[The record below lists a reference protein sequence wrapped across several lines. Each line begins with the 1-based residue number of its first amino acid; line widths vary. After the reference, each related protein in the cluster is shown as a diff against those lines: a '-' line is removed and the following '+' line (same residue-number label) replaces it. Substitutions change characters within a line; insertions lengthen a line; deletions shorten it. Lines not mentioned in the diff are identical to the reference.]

1 LRLQINSGEEVIVS
15 DATEPGDRPD
25 RPARNTARSNE
36 RAARNNDRGNAE
48 RGADRPARP
57 ERNDAQRPPRSNE
70 RPAYNAD
77 RPARSNDRP
86 SYNSDRPARSN
97 DRPAYNADR
106 PARSNDRP
114 AYNADRPARSNDRP
128 AYNSDR
134 PARSNDRPAYNSDR
148 PARSNDRPARSSDR
162 QPGTGRPPAK
172 KLWTDNGA
180 PARNNRDAGDRN
192 AAANAQAAQDWE
204 DRDPFNTRS
213 VRPRHDDPIIPE
225 DALASD
231 LDRVARNELKTLAKD
246 NAEGVAQ
253 HLVMAARLIESDPAT
268 AHLHALS
275 AARRAGRIGVV
286 RETLAITAYAI
297 EDYALALRELRTY
310 RRITGRDDQLPLMVD
325 SERALGRPDK
335 ALELARSVPKSS
347 LPVPVQVELAI
358 AMSGARLDQGNP
370 TAALQELTIPQL
382 NPSEV
387 FSYSPALFAAYAT
400 CLEDLGRDEDAEL
413 WWAHADTAADALAE
427 RDTDDDGETIDII
440 EDDLDDDTYSEYS
453 DDITV
458 DDEIDVEASGD
469 TESNTKDVE
478 SDASGSP
485 SDTTSPDDS
494 TPEQAARTNES

>member
-57 ERNDAQRPPRSNE
+57 ERNDAQRPPRSND

-97 DRPAYNADR
+97 
-106 PARSNDRP
+106 
-114 AYNADRPARSNDRP
+114 DRPARSNDRP

-148 PARSNDRPARSSDR
+148 PARSNDRPSYNSDRPARSNDRPARSSDR
-162 QPGTGRPPAK
+162 QPGSGRPPAK

-192 AAANAQAAQDWE
+192 AAANAQAARDWE

-335 ALELARSVPKSS
+335 ALELARSVPKAS

-382 NPSEV
+382 NPSVV

-440 EDDLDDDTYSEYS
+440 EDDLDDDAYSEYS
-453 DDITV
+453 DDIPV
-458 DDEIDVEASGD
+458 DDETDANDEIDVEASGD
-469 TESNTKDVE
+469 TESNTEGVD
-478 SDASGSP
+478 SDASDSP
-485 SDTTSPDDS
+485 SDDTNPDDD
-494 TPEQAARTNES
+494 TTEQAARTNES

>member
-57 ERNDAQRPPRSNE
+57 ERNDAQRPPRSND

-77 RPARSNDRP
+77 RPARS
-86 SYNSDRPARSN
+86 NSDRPARSN

-114 AYNADRPARSNDRP
+114 S
-128 AYNSDR
+128 
-134 PARSNDRPAYNSDR
+134 YNSDR

-172 KLWTDNGA
+172 KLWTDGGA

-335 ALELARSVPKSS
+335 ALELARSVPKAS

-382 NPSEV
+382 NPSVV

-440 EDDLDDDTYSEYS
+440 EDDLDDDYSEYS
-453 DDITV
+453 DDIT
-458 DDEIDVEASGD
+458 
-469 TESNTKDVE
+469 
-478 SDASGSP
+478 DASDSP
-485 SDTTSPDDS
+485 SDDTTPDDS
-494 TPEQAARTNES
+494 STEQAARTNES

>member
-1 LRLQINSGEEVIVS
+1 MSEP
-15 DATEPGDRPD
+15 TEHGDRAD
-25 RPARNTARSNE
+25 RPARTNRSNE
-36 RAARNNDRGNAE
+36 RAARNNDRTNGSAAASD
-48 RGADRPARP
+48 RGTARP
-57 ERNDAQRPPRSNE
+57 ERNDAERPPRSND
-70 RPAYNAD
+70 RPAYNADRPAPSNSDRPARSNDRPSYNSDRPARSNDRPSYNAD

-97 DRPAYNADR
+97 DRPA
-106 PARSNDRP
+106 
-114 AYNADRPARSNDRP
+114 
-128 AYNSDR
+128 
-134 PARSNDRPAYNSDR
+134 
-148 PARSNDRPARSSDR
+148 RSSDR
-162 QPGTGRPPAK
+162 QPGTGHPPAK
-172 KLWTDNGA
+172 KLWTDGGA
-180 PARNNRDAGDRN
+180 PARNNRDAGERN

-382 NPSEV
+382 NPSVV

-440 EDDLDDDTYSEYS
+440 EDDLDDDAYSEYS
-453 DDITV
+453 DDITI
-458 DDEIDVEASGD
+458 DDEVDVEASGD
-469 TESNTKDVE
+469 TESSTKDVD

>member
-57 ERNDAQRPPRSNE
+57 EPNDAQRPPRSND

-97 DRPAYNADR
+97 
-106 PARSNDRP
+106 
-114 AYNADRPARSNDRP
+114 DRPARSNDRP

-148 PARSNDRPARSSDR
+148 PARSNDRPSYNADRPARSNDRPARSSDR
-162 QPGTGRPPAK
+162 QPGSGRPPAK

-335 ALELARSVPKSS
+335 ALELARSVPKAS

-382 NPSEV
+382 NPSVV

-440 EDDLDDDTYSEYS
+440 EDDLDDDAYSEYS
-453 DDITV
+453 DDIPV
-458 DDEIDVEASGD
+458 DDETDANDEIDAEASAD
-469 TESNTKDVE
+469 ADPNTDDVDG
-478 SDASGSP
+478 DASDSP
-485 SDTTSPDDS
+485 SDTTNPDDS
-494 TPEQAARTNES
+494 TTEQAARTNES